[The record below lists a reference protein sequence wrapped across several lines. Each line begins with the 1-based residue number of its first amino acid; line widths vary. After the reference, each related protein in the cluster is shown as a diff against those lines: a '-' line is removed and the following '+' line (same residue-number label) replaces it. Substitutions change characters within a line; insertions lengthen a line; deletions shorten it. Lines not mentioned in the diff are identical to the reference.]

1 MRPTP
6 GKWSKIP
13 IPERWNSIC
22 ERWQTMETKNVIE
35 NLNDLLTKAYDAEE
49 GFKKAAERAEGLPA
63 LQSFF
68 RNQSDMRLQFGH
80 ELKQAISQYGGTPD
94 KGSSTTAKLHQV
106 WISVKD
112 ALTPNDD
119 GEAILEECIRGEEAA
134 LADYEEKLQ
143 HADLP
148 SDIQSLLSN
157 QRTAIAS
164 SLATVRAK
172 EKTAD

>member
-1 MRPTP
+1 
-6 GKWSKIP
+6 
-13 IPERWNSIC
+13 
-22 ERWQTMETKNVIE
+22 MENEIVIE

-63 LQSFF
+63 LQNFF

-80 ELKQAISQYGGTPD
+80 ELKELISQYGGTPD
-94 KGSSTTAKLHQV
+94 KGSSAVAKAHQV

-134 LADYEEKLQ
+134 LADYERKLEQ
-143 HADLP
+143 VDLP
-148 SDIQSLLSN
+148 PDVQSLISK

-164 SLATVRAK
+164 SLATVKARENA
-172 EKTAD
+172 AD